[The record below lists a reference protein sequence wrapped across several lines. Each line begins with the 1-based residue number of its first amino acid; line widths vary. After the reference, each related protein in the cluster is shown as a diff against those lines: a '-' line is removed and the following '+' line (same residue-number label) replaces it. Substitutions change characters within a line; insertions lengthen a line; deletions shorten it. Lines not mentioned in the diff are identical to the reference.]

1 MVHILR
7 FPELTKLFKR
17 SYGLKFCICIDPMPV
32 CGGFTGAGATAWVTL
47 LPRVFPLL
55 ATADDT
61 ATIFIGRIMSL
72 SS

>member
-32 CGGFTGAGATAWVTL
+32 CGGFTGAGVTA
-47 LPRVFPLL
+47 RVGLMYR
-55 ATADDT
+55 TA
-61 ATIFIGRIMSL
+61 AIVSL
-72 SS
+72 FGA